1 MATTSTTETPADAD
15 VSQQIAALREQHL
28 LSTHS
33 KARGDGSVTHHAACS
48 CAQIEY
54 DWYRRED
61 QHRDHVDL
69 VIFNAGRDAATTPQ
83 GT

>member
-1 MATTSTTETPADAD
+1 MATTGTSETNADAD
-15 VSQQIAALREQHL
+15 VSQQIADLREQHL
-28 LSTHS
+28 LSTYS
-33 KARGDGSVTHHAACS
+33 KARSSGIVNHHAACS

-54 DWYRRED
+54 DWCRRDE

-83 GT
+83 AT